1 MRDGGETR
9 TDSSDS
15 AAPGVPPSSRIG
27 LTASPVTLPP
37 ASGGKSDRVSHL
49 SHRAAN
55 TEPMTRHLAFEAI
68 ENFRDYGDY
77 QTASGRRLAKGRL
90 YRSASHGRATDAD
103 LAALEAL
110 DLAVIVDLRRP
121 GERERDP
128 ARRPAGFKGQV
139 IQNDQGESAGDDP
152 WWTFVRN
159 SDLSEAAFRGYLNNY
174 YREAPFVERHVDL
187 FSRYFRAL
195 AEADGPVLIHC
206 AAGKDRTGVLAA
218 LTHHLAGVHHDDI
231 LADYLLTNNPERMA
245 ARAPMVAQVIHE
257 ATGRTATD
265 AAVRAAIGVEAEYLA
280 AAFEVILAA
289 HGSIDAYLAEVLGV
303 DAAPREALEARLL
316 E

>member
-1 MRDGGETR
+1 
-9 TDSSDS
+9 
-15 AAPGVPPSSRIG
+15 
-27 LTASPVTLPP
+27 
-37 ASGGKSDRVSHL
+37 
-49 SHRAAN
+49 
-55 TEPMTRHLAFEAI
+55 MTRHLAFEAI

-77 QTASGRRLAKGRL
+77 HTASGRRLAKGRL

-110 DLAVIVDLRRP
+110 GLAVIVDLRRP

-128 ARRPAGFKGQV
+128 ARRPAGFKGRV
-139 IQNDQGESAGDDP
+139 IENDQGESAGDDP
-152 WWTFVRN
+152 WWTFVKA
-159 SDLSEAAFRGYLNNY
+159 SDLSPEAFRGYLLNY
-174 YREAPFVERHVDL
+174 YRDAPFSERHIDL

-195 AEADGPVLIHC
+195 AEAQGPVLIHC

-218 LTHHLAGVHHDDI
+218 LTHHLAGVHDDDI

-245 ARAPMVAQVIHE
+245 ARAPMVAAVIKE
-257 ATGRTATD
+257 TTGRVATD

-289 HGSIDAYLAEVLGV
+289 HGSVDAYLAEVLGV
-303 DAAPREALEARLL
+303 DAALREALEARLL